1 MKETGDGKDVQKMK
15 LFVVGDNGVGKTSQL
30 MTYTMN
36 SFPHCYMPSVFD
48 NIEVDVTV
56 DEKPAKVS
64 LWDCAGG
71 EEYAR
76 LRPLAYPETDL
87 FLIEFSIA
95 EPSSLLSAKSWLSE
109 IHHHCPDV
117 PVFLIGNKSDLR
129 EDSKTLEKLESK
141 GECPVSPEQALAV
154 CEEIGAIKYLEN
166 SALKK
171 QDFQPILEEAVR
183 AVRVVRANTPVK
195 TSTCSI
201 F

>member
-1 MKETGDGKDVQKMK
+1 MKETGDEDVQKLK
-15 LFVVGDNGVGKTSQL
+15 LVVVGDNDVGKTSQL
-30 MTYTMN
+30 ITYRKN
-36 SFPHCYMPSVFD
+36 AFPHCYLSSTCENFD
-48 NIEVDVTV
+48 MDVTV
-56 DEKPAKVS
+56 DEKPVTVS

-129 EDSKTLEKLESK
+129 QDPEILEKMRSK
-141 GECPVSPEQALAV
+141 SDCVVSNEQALAV